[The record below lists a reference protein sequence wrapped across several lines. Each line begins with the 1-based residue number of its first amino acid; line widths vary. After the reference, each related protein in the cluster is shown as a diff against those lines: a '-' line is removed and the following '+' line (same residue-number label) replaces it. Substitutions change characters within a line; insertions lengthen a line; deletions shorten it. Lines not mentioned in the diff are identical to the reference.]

1 MVMVSPGVE
10 TSHIN
15 KGKFRVITI
24 KQIYLTNSGCLP
36 HVPHTET
43 ALALCLTKRP
53 HR

>member
-1 MVMVSPGVE
+1 MVMVSTGVG

-24 KQIYLTNSGCLP
+24 KQIYLTNSGCSP

-43 ALALCLTKRP
+43 AFVLCLSNRA